1 MNGVARTKEGWW
13 LARGKLTHVDKL
25 KKSDGSTEGSTTR
38 GLQASLS
45 GSLPPN
51 FAVTG
56 YTVEGPII

>member
-1 MNGVARTKEGWW
+1 MNILAHTKEGGW
-13 LARGKLTHVDKL
+13 LARGKLKYVDKPN
-25 KKSDGSTEGSTTR
+25 KSDGSTEGSTTH

-56 YTVEGPII
+56 YAVEAP